1 MIEYMSNADML
12 LLFCA
17 LILLFLAAIICVI
30 VPPLAFVLL
39 FIGGSMALMHD
50 VTDYSRPLRD
60 IEQSI
65 IVEDS
70 KVIIDKLPG
79 NYTYKKLDDD
89 KAPESNKKQVFKYE
103 EDTTFNSSFLVME
116 NGKKYKLSEEDT
128 KFLKE
133 RGVK

>member
-1 MIEYMSNADML
+1 MIEYMSNTDI
-12 LLFCA
+12 LFLICA
-17 LILLFLAAIICVI
+17 LILLFLAAIV
-30 VPPLAFVLL
+30 VFVAPPLAFVLL
-39 FIGGSMALMHD
+39 FIGGPMALKHD
-50 VTDYSRPLRD
+50 ATDYSRPLKN

-70 KVIIDKLPG
+70 QVTIDKLPG
-79 NYTYKKLDDD
+79 NYTYKKLEDD
-89 KAPESNKKQVFKYE
+89 KTPESNKKQVFKYE
-103 EDTTFNSSFLVME
+103 EDATFNSSFLVME

>member
-1 MIEYMSNADML
+1 MIEYMSNTDML
-12 LLFCA
+12 LLFFG
-17 LILLFLAAIICVI
+17 LILLFLAAIICFI

-39 FIGGSMALMHD
+39 FIGGPMALTYQE
-50 VTDYSRPLRD
+50 TDYSRPLRD

-70 KVIIDKLPG
+70 KVTIDKLPG

-103 EDTTFNSSFLVME
+103 EDSTFNSSFLVME

-133 RGVK
+133 RGVR

>member
-1 MIEYMSNADML
+1 MIEYMSNTDI
-12 LLFCA
+12 LFLICA
-17 LILLFLAAIICVI
+17 LILLFLAAIV
-30 VPPLAFVLL
+30 VFVAPPLAFIFL
-39 FIGGSMALMHD
+39 FIGGPMALKHD
-50 VTDYSRPLRD
+50 ATDYSRPLKN

-70 KVIIDKLPG
+70 KVTIDKLPG

-103 EDTTFNSSFLVME
+103 EDSKFNSSFLVME
-116 NGKKYKLSEEDT
+116 SGKKYKLNEEDT

>member
-1 MIEYMSNADML
+1 MIEYMSNANIL
-12 LLFCA
+12 LLLCA
-17 LILLFLAAIICVI
+17 LIFLFLAAIV
-30 VPPLAFVLL
+30 VFVAPPLAFVLL
-39 FIGGSMALMHD
+39 FIGGSMALTYQE
-50 VTDYSRPLRD
+50 TDYSRPLRD

-70 KVIIDKLPG
+70 KVTIDKLPG

-103 EDTTFNSSFLVME
+103 EDATFNSSFLVME
-116 NGKKYKLSEEDT
+116 SGKKYKLSEEDT

>member
-1 MIEYMSNADML
+1 MIEYMSNTDML
-12 LLFCA
+12 LFIGA
-17 LILLFLAAIICVI
+17 LIMLFLAAIV
-30 VPPLAFVLL
+30 VFVAPPLAFIFL
-39 FIGGSMALMHD
+39 FIGSPMALTYQE
-50 VTDYSRPLRD
+50 TDYSRPLRD

-79 NYTYKKLDDD
+79 NYTYKKLEDD
-89 KAPESNKKQVFKYE
+89 KTPESNKKQVFKYE
-103 EDTTFNSSFLVME
+103 EDATFNSSFLVME

>member
-1 MIEYMSNADML
+1 MIEYMSNTDML

-17 LILLFLAAIICVI
+17 LILLFLAAIICFI

-39 FIGGSMALMHD
+39 FIGGPIALMHD

-70 KVIIDKLPG
+70 KVTIDKLPS
-79 NYTYKKLDDD
+79 NYIYKKLDDD
-89 KAPESNKKQVFKYE
+89 KTPESNKKQVFKYE
-103 EDTTFNSSFLVME
+103 EDATFNSSYLVME
-116 NGKKYKLSEEDT
+116 SGKKYKLSEEDT

-133 RGVK
+133 RGVR